1 MEVIN
6 GNATDRQIS
15 NRDSVSRNATTEIPS
30 PRLRPRS
37 NSAPQERLIPT
48 SQSIANDT
56 ISTSQ
61 NTNSIVIPSRQN
73 DPPQR
78 RHKSNCDC
86 GLEPVLREVK
96 INTPNKGRFFWSCSK
111 FGGPDHMRRCNFFRW
126 DTPNENENDVDEPS
140 SSAPIRNEI
149 PYVLIRAGT
158 PLITYTDNNIND
170 DDDSEINLSPR
181 PDQLSENEVV
191 PRLITRTRATS
202 AATPLL
208 TPHRRHRNRRASSPQ
223 APGSPPTRSQSPSI
237 AANNA
242 LTGDVYTRKPAVF
255 SNWDDVPKYSTPQL
269 LDIMQNHLVQ
279 QDKNYQQWYTAY
291 RQAKQDLEEA
301 KKKIEKLRDEFEVEN
316 RENKLC
322 KRENDILR
330 AEKRLLE
337 YENNELKEENQ
348 ELKRRRY

>member
-6 GNATDRQIS
+6 GNVIDDQNS
-15 NRDSVSRNATTEIPS
+15 NRDFGSQNVTNEIS
-30 PRLRPRS
+30 LRPRS
-37 NSAPQERLIPT
+37 TSAPQEPT
-48 SQSIANDT
+48 LQSIANDT
-56 ISTSQ
+56 NTTASIANPSQ
-61 NTNSIVIPSRQN
+61 QN
-73 DPPQR
+73 DPQQR
-78 RHKSNCDC
+78 RFNIKCDC

-111 FGGPDHMRRCNFFRW
+111 FGRPDHMRRCNFFKW
-126 DTPNENENDVDEPS
+126 DSPNENENDVDEQS
-140 SSAPIRNEI
+140 FLARNRNEI
-149 PYVLIRAGT
+149 PYVLIRSVT
-158 PLITYTDNNIND
+158 PLISYNDNNNSND
-170 DDDSEINLSPR
+170 DDDNSEVNLSPR
-181 PDQLSENEVV
+181 PDQLSENNVV

-208 TPHRRHRNRRASSPQ
+208 TPHRRRRNRRATSSQ
-223 APGSPPTRSQSPSI
+223 APGSPPMRSQSSI

-242 LTGDVYTRKPAVF
+242 LTGDVYTRKPALF

-291 RQAKQDLEEA
+291 QLAKQDLEEA
-301 KKKIEKLRDEFEVEN
+301 KKKIEKLNDEYEVVN
-316 RENKLC
+316 RENELY
-322 KRENDILR
+322 KRENDILK

-348 ELKRRRY
+348 ELKRRRF